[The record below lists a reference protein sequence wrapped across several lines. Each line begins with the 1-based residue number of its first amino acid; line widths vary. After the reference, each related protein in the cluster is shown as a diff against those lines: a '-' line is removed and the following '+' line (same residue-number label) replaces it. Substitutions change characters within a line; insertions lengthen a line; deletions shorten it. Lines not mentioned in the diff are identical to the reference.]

1 MIQAGGDLS
10 SFGELLKSFRSR
22 RQLTQQ
28 QLAAAVGVHRNA
40 VGRWER
46 GDTVPE
52 SRGMVLE
59 LARHLLLDDL
69 ETRQF
74 LEASLTALAPHWL
87 VPLPRNPFF
96 TGREAVLE
104 ALHSQLGVDHALAL
118 TQSSALHGL
127 GGIGKTQIAL
137 EYAYRY
143 ALEYS
148 AVFWIAAETAEQI
161 LASLLR
167 VAEVLHLSELAERD
181 QQQVVAAV
189 QRWLMTHGQWLLIW
203 DNVEDLDLLQ
213 RFLPSARSGAILIT
227 TRCQTLGTLARS
239 VDLLPME
246 QEEGILFLLRRA
258 KLLKPEATDEQ
269 VHDLAARMPAQYAAV
284 AELVRIMG
292 GLPLALDQ
300 AGAYLEETRC
310 GLPAYLTLF
319 RSRRAVL
326 LQQRGEGALDHPS
339 SVSTTF
345 TLAIAA
351 TAERHPAVWEL
362 LRVCALLQPDAIP
375 EELFRRGA
383 EHLGPTL
390 EAVCRDGMEWDRV
403 VATACSYS
411 LLSRQPEEQTL
422 SLHRLVQAV
431 LLDAM
436 TEAEQKLWS
445 ERTIRALD
453 AVFPSVNSS
462 TEYAV
467 WKQCDLL
474 LPHVL
479 LCLQREE
486 TSEGSLAIASLAVK
500 LAAYLRERG
509 RYREVEA
516 LSQRAVRIRE
526 RILGPDHPDV
536 AVALGGLGLL
546 YWMLGEYDQAEPL
559 YQRALRI
566 QEQAR
571 GPEHHDLAA
580 PLNNLANLYCTLGKY
595 DQAEPL
601 YKRAIRIREQAL
613 GPENPRLIYPLNGL
627 ANLYYV
633 KRMDEQAE
641 PLYKRAIRIG
651 EQALGPDHPQLAY
664 PLDSMADLYVQQ
676 GKYEQAE
683 VLYRRSLHIQEKA
696 LGLEHPHV
704 HWALDGL
711 AQICVYRGMYEQ
723 AEELYQRSL
732 RIQERTIGPEHSDV
746 ACSLNGLANLYREW
760 GKNEEAEELYQRV
773 LSVRERHLGL
783 EHPDTAETLHD
794 LALLRQKQGNLDEAL
809 SLARRA
815 LKVYS
820 QVLGDAHPKT
830 IATRT
835 LRTRL
840 LEGQA
845 SETEKA
851 ACEQDT
857 KGVPDL
863 FNEERLKNMVVH
875 SLHNTVEASCS
886 ESDPL
891 QEFLDACCALH
902 PLASCRISD
911 LWRAYQQWTAT
922 YQRRIP
928 LSRRAFAEQ
937 LRARGCRTDR
947 TSTARIWRGIG
958 LKQKNP

>member
-1 MIQAGGDLS
+1 MTQAESDLS
-10 SFGELLKSFRSR
+10 SFGELLKSFRNR
-22 RQLTQQ
+22 KQLTQQ
-28 QLAAAVGVHRNA
+28 QLADAVGVHRNA

-46 GDTVPE
+46 GDTLPE

-69 ETRQF
+69 ETRHF

-104 ALHSQLGVDHALAL
+104 ALHSQLGVDQALAL
-118 TQSSALHGL
+118 TQSSALYGL

-167 VAEVLHLSELAERD
+167 IAEVLHLSEHDDRD
-181 QQQVVAAV
+181 QQQVVVAV
-189 QRWLMTHGQWLLIW
+189 QRWLTTHGQWLLIW

-213 RFLPSARSGAILIT
+213 RFLPTARSGAILIT
-227 TRCQTLGTLARS
+227 TRSQTLGTLARS

-269 VHDLAARMPAQYAAV
+269 VHDLAARMPAQYAAAV
-284 AELVRIMG
+284 ELVRIMG

-310 GLPAYLTLF
+310 GLPAYLDLF
-319 RSRRAVL
+319 RSRRAIL

-345 TLAIAA
+345 TLAIMA
-351 TAERHPAVWEL
+351 TAERHPAVWDL

-375 EELFRRGA
+375 EELFRCGA
-383 EHLGPTL
+383 EHLGATL
-390 EAVCRDGMEWDRV
+390 EAVCRDGIEWDRV
-403 VATACSYS
+403 IATACSYS

-445 ERTIRALD
+445 ERTIKALD
-453 AVFPSVNSS
+453 AVFPPVNSS
-462 TEYAV
+462 TEYTI

-486 TSEGSLAIASLAVK
+486 TTEESLAIASLAAK

-509 RYREVEA
+509 QYREAEV
-516 LSQRAVRIRE
+516 LSQRALRIRE

-536 AVALGGLGLL
+536 AVALGSLGLV
-546 YWMLGEYDQAEPL
+546 YWMLGKYDQAEPL
-559 YQRALRI
+559 YQRDLHI
-566 QEQAR
+566 QEQVL
-571 GPEHHDLAA
+571 GPEHQNLAA
-580 PLNNLANLYCTLGKY
+580 PLNNLANLYCSLGKY
-595 DQAEPL
+595 DEAEPL
-601 YKRAIRIREQAL
+601 YKRAIHIREQAL

-651 EQALGPDHPQLAY
+651 EQALGPDHPQLTY
-664 PLDSMADLYVQQ
+664 PLSSLADLYIQQ

-683 VLYRRSLHIQEKA
+683 TLLQRCLRIQETA
-696 LGLEHPHV
+696 LGLEHPQ
-704 HWALDGL
+704 AGLSLDGL
-711 AQICVYRGMYEQ
+711 ALIYVYQGKYEQ
-723 AEELYQRSL
+723 AEELYQRAL
-732 RIQERTIGPEHSDV
+732 RIQERVLGAEHPD
-746 ACSLNGLANLYREW
+746 AILSLSGQANLYRDQ
-760 GKNEEAEELYQRV
+760 GRHEEAEALYQRV
-773 LSVRERHLGL
+773 LSIREQRLGPDHL
-783 EHPDTAETLHD
+783 DTAETLHD
-794 LALLRQKQGNLDEAL
+794 LALLRQRQGNLSEAL

-815 LKVYS
+815 LKVRS
-820 QVLGDAHPKT
+820 HVLGDAHPKT
-830 IATRT
+830 TATRT
-835 LRTRL
+835 LCTQL
-840 LEGQA
+840 LEGQV
-845 SETEKA
+845 STLGKPSTSKPSTREISTSDIGERVETSPGE
-851 ACEQDT
+851 
-857 KGVPDL
+857 DL
-863 FNEERLKNMVVH
+863 PQSQEDD
-875 SLHNTVEASCS
+875 S
-886 ESDPL
+886 L
-891 QEFLDACCALH
+891 QEFLDACCELH

-911 LWRAYQQWTAT
+911 LWRAYEQWTAT
-922 YQRRIP
+922 YQGCVP

-937 LRARGCRTDR
+937 LKAHGCRSDR
-947 TSTARIWRGIG
+947 TSTARIWRGIV
-958 LKQKNP
+958 LKNKNP